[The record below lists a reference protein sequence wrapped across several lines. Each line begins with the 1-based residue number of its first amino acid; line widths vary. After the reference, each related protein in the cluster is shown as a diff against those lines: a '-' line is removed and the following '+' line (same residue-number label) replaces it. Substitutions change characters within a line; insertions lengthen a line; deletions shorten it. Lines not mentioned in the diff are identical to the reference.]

1 MIDKNFPI
9 SDGHTRQGNSL
20 VVEKKNIPEQNVNF
34 RDLYWSEAKNFK
46 KRPLKIEAKKFEF
59 TTLHIFLT
67 FIKKRSLK
75 SEPFVTSID

>member
-34 RDLYWSEAKNFK
+34 RDLYWLEAENFK
-46 KRPLKIEAKKFEF
+46 KRPLKNGGQKIW
-59 TTLHIFLT
+59 IYY
-67 FIKKRSLK
+67 
-75 SEPFVTSID
+75 TSYLPDLY

>member
-34 RDLYWSEAKNFK
+34 RDLYWLEANFK
-46 KRPLKIEAKKFEF
+46 KP
-59 TTLHIFLT
+59 T
-67 FIKKRSLK
+67 
-75 SEPFVTSID
+75 SENRGQKTWIYYTSYLPDLY